1 MVLADGIFLGATA
14 LGLAI
19 VVAWG
24 VRRYYRSR
32 LITLAQEL
40 EAARAASAHHA
51 LWAEEQRIEL
61 SSKIRELQDRLAQ
74 AEILN
79 SGDTRRSRSP
89 WTPAAATSRL
99 TAYAQSSTTPTGRI
113 PRFNHMTAMN
123 GVHVGVSM
131 PAASIQARHIPA
143 TAVAGADLPDLEPA
157 EMSHESRRRH
167 HEPADFADTEPL
179 PRR

>member
-61 SSKIRELQDRLAQ
+61 SSKIRELQDRLAH
-74 AEILN
+74 AEMLN
-79 SGDTRRSRSP
+79 SSDTRRSRSP

-99 TAYAQSSTTPTGRI
+99 TAHAQSGAPNRI
-113 PRFNHMTAMN
+113 SRFNHATTAN

-131 PAASIQARHIPA
+131 PAASIHARNIP
-143 TAVAGADLPDLEPA
+143 VAAMAEADLPDLEPA

-167 HEPADFADTEPL
+167 HEPVDFADTEPL